1 MARRKRN
8 PSAFQSASPLNLNSE
23 NTNAEWLEC
32 AAFKEIFL
40 SALKEMKY
48 TSHQNV
54 VDKMK
59 RKLSYTQCVQNTI
72 ESEGDISGD
81 K

>member
-1 MARRKRN
+1 
-8 PSAFQSASPLNLNSE
+8 
-23 NTNAEWLEC
+23 
-32 AAFKEIFL
+32 
-40 SALKEMKY
+40 MKY

-72 ESEGDISGD
+72 ESEGNISGD